1 MKTKIIIQNHKTEKA
16 GKLKMYFKFYIIDNL
31 EYLEVWEDGEC
42 VNTLT
47 QPFCESV
54 LKLVNDD
61 DMLSESALGLYA
73 RNIFLYWV
81 GEQELDK
88 AILQTPIPAL
98 HIVIEIIEKEPVE
111 VLYAESINEIMF
123 YIIIKTR
130 QKIAEKRL
138 WIIRC
143 KRCHRIFANFK
154 QGRNVVYCDYKD
166 SFGKSCRE
174 IVAERVDGWM
184 KSDYDRKI
192 QKIFVKYYNE
202 QQRKRKRKQVTT
214 EQVAI
219 WSKNARAVRDKCKKG
234 EITEEVFV
242 KWLNENKENY
252 MKQTE

>member
-1 MKTKIIIQNHKTEKA
+1 
-16 GKLKMYFKFYIIDNL
+16 LKMYFKFFIIGNL
-31 EYLEVWEDGEC
+31 EYLEEWENGERIKAI
-42 VNTLT
+42 T
-47 QPFCESV
+47 QPLCESV

-154 QGRNVVYCDYKD
+154 QGRSVFYCNYKD
-166 SFGKSCRE
+166 NNGYSCHDIVLGSFEGWNKSEEEKR
-174 IVAERVDGWM
+174 
-184 KSDYDRKI
+184 I
-192 QKIFVKYYNE
+192 QRTFIRYYNA
-202 QQRKRKRKQVTT
+202 QRRKLQKRDISKNQLST
-214 EQVAI
+214 
-219 WSKNARAVRDKCKKG
+219 WSKIARAVRDKCKKG
-234 EITEEVFV
+234 EITEEDFV